1 MMGVDA
7 IPFRAKVLNV
17 IFFIT
22 STQVTG
28 GERGVLSLIRNVR
41 LETKDFYVRKS
52 LRAFK

>member
-1 MMGVDA
+1 MGVDA

-22 STQVTG
+22 STKVTG
-28 GERGVLSLIRNVR
+28 GERGVSLIRNVR
-41 LETKDFYVRKS
+41 LETKDFYIRKS